1 MAAMATQD
9 SKITD
14 EVMAQLRATHP
25 DAKLRPMVT
34 PMADGTEVEWVM
46 KYPPAPAAYGAF
58 REKSMES
65 SAAEKASAP
74 RILFND
80 MVVFPA
86 GAELKATIKEWPG
99 FVDTAAGE
107 CAEMAGLVRGTRQA
121 K

>member
-1 MAAMATQD
+1 MATQD